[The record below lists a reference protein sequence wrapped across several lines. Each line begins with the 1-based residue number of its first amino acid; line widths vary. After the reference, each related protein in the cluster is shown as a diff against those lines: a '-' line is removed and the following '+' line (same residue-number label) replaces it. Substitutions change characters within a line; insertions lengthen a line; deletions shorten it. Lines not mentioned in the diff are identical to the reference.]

1 MLNNTDDIEKN
12 KILPTIQE
20 NLKKIHL
27 DTISSENKFNYSNTI
42 IPKNQYETKT
52 FIREVSPS
60 QQFNQIVTRP
70 KVEKIDLNISGTLK
84 VQGVGKTQNIDI
96 NEIFQS
102 PEFQRMLINKINEGF
117 SRNGN
122 VVQTRSLDSTQA
134 IMGGYFTPNQ
144 LNSKN

>member
-1 MLNNTDDIEKN
+1 M
-12 KILPTIQE
+12 IQE
-20 NLKKIHL
+20 DVRKIRL
-27 DTISSENKFNYSNTI
+27 NTNPSENTFVYSNSI
-42 IPKNQYETKT
+42 MPKNQYETKT
-52 FIREVSPS
+52 YIKEITPS
-60 QQFNQIVTRP
+60 HQFNQVVTRP